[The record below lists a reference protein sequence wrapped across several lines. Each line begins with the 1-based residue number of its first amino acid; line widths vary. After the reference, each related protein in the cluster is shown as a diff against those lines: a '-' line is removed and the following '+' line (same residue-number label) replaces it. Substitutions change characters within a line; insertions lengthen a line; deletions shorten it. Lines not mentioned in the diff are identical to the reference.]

1 MGLLVG
7 AMPFALDVVVAVG
20 AMKRLRPYPHDA
32 VVEYVEDVQTGKITT
47 GMPGAAALN
56 EPEQGFTVMN

>member
-32 VVEYVEDVQTGKITT
+32 VVEYVEDVQTGKITI
-47 GMPGAAALN
+47 
-56 EPEQGFTVMN
+56 